1 MGKICLHL
9 QKRFIAQMQ
18 MGNCK
23 HIQPV
28 GNSDRFKFDD
38 WSICNYLIKNNL
50 ESSDILVFINSA
62 SGVAQNGSN
71 IKEDQRI
78 AEISTGE

>member
-1 MGKICLHL
+1 MISMGKICLHL

-28 GNSDRFKFDD
+28 GNSDRFKRKVVVSKMEITISLVDD
-38 WSICNYLIKNNL
+38 MTHI
-50 ESSDILVFINSA
+50 
-62 SGVAQNGSN
+62 
-71 IKEDQRI
+71 
-78 AEISTGE
+78 